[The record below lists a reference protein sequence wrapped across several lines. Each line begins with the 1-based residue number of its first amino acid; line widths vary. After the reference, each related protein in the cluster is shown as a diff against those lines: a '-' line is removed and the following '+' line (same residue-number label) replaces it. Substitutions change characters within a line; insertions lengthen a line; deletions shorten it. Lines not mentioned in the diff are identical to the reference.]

1 MPIAVGKKI
10 GMTQVESGG
19 KFVGVSAVLIL
30 PAVITQIKN
39 EKSDGYNSVQLGI
52 IDSKRKAKLKKPQ
65 AGHLKKIKE
74 KVNKFKEFRVI
85 GGEEPGLKIGEKLD
99 ASWFGEGDKVSISGM
114 SLGRGFQGVIKRHH
128 FHRGP
133 KTHGS
138 DHHRAPGSIGMC
150 SFPARVFKGKK
161 MPGRDGVKKV
171 KIKNLRIIKFI
182 KDKSLILLHGS
193 VPGKRESYLGI
204 KLVKKFK
211 PEVKDAN

>member
-1 MPIAVGKKI
+1 MQIAVGKKI

-19 KFVGVSAVLIL
+19 KFVGVSVVEIL

-39 EKSDGYNSVQLGI
+39 EESDGYNSVQLGV
-52 IDSKRKAKLKKPQ
+52 IDSKRKSKLKKPQ
-65 AGHLKKIKE
+65 LGHLKKIKE
-74 KVNKFKEFRVI
+74 KVNKFREFRI
-85 GGEEPGLKIGEKLD
+85 IGEDKTIFKVGDKLD
-99 ASWFGEGDKVSISGM
+99 ISWFVKGDKVSVSGM

-150 SFPARVFKGKK
+150 SFPSRVFKGKK
-161 MPGRDGVKKV
+161 MPGRDGVKKI
-171 KIKNLRIIKFI
+171 KIKNLRLIKFI

-193 VPGKRESYLGI
+193 VPGKKESYLGI
-204 KLVKKFK
+204 KLTKKSN
-211 PEVKDAN
+211 AN

>member
-1 MPIAVGKKI
+1 MSIAVGKKI

-19 KFVGVSAVLIL
+19 KFVGVSLVEIL

-39 EKSDGYNSVQLGI
+39 EESDGYNAVQVGVI
-52 IDSKRKAKLKKPQ
+52 NTRQKSKLKKPQ
-65 AGHLKKIKE
+65 IGHLKKIRE
-74 KVNKFKEFRVI
+74 KVNKFREFRI
-85 GGEEPGLKIGEKLD
+85 IDEDKTDYKIGEKLD
-99 ASWFGEGDKVSISGM
+99 TSGFQEGDSINVSGM

-161 MPGRDGVKKV
+161 MPGRDGVKKT
-171 KIKNLRIIKFI
+171 KIKNLRIIRFI
-182 KDKSLILLHGS
+182 KNKSIILLHGS
-193 VPGKRESYLGI
+193 VPGKKDSYVGI
-204 KLVKKFK
+204 KLSKKAQK
-211 PEVKDAN
+211 C

>member
-1 MPIAVGKKI
+1 MLIAVGKKI

-30 PAVITQIKN
+30 PTVITQIKN
-39 EKSDGYNSVQLGI
+39 EDSDGYKAVQLGI
-52 IDSKRKAKLKKPQ
+52 INPKRKAKLKKPQ
-65 AGHLKKIKE
+65 LGHLKKIKE
-74 KVNKFKEFRVI
+74 KINKLKEFRII
-85 GGEEPGLKIGEKLD
+85 GENKTDFKVGEKLD
-99 ASWFGEGDKVSISGM
+99 VSLFGEGDRVSVSGM
-114 SLGRGFQGVIKRHH
+114 SFGRGFQGVIKRHH

-161 MPGRDGVKKV
+161 MPGRDGVKKT

-182 KDKSLILLHGS
+182 KDKSLLLLHGS
-193 VPGKRESYLGI
+193 VPGKKDSYVGI
-204 KLVKKFK
+204 KLSKKAQN
-211 PEVKDAN
+211 AN